1 MEGCSELSSLST
13 VLLVGLT
20 GGIASGKTLVTDYFK
35 THGALIIDADVL
47 AREVVVP
54 GSPGLDALRAHFGA
68 NILTDEGTLDRAAL
82 RHIVFSNSAE
92 LEFLDQTLHPLIRQ
106 LSDERIAAARHEG
119 HAYVIYAVPLLL
131 ETGQKERF
139 DRIVVIDV
147 PESVQ
152 LQRLLDRDDSTET
165 EAKAI
170 LAAQTNREHRL
181 AIADDIID
189 NAGSKAETRDQVS
202 VLHRQYSEY
211 HNTP

>member
-1 MEGCSELSSLST
+1 M
-13 VLLVGLT
+13 LLVGLT

-35 THGALIIDADVL
+35 TFGALIIDADVL

-54 GSPGLDALRAHFGA
+54 GSAGLNALSAHFGPT
-68 NILTDEGTLDRAAL
+68 ILTGEGTLDRAAL
-82 RHIVFSNSAE
+82 RHIVFADPAE
-92 LEFLDQTLHPLIRQ
+92 LDFLDRTLHPLIRQ
-106 LSDERIAAARHEG
+106 LSDERIAAASEEG

-131 ETGQKERF
+131 ETKQQKRF

-152 LQRLLDRDDSTET
+152 LQRLLARDDSTET

-170 LAAQTNREHRL
+170 LAAQTDREHRL

-189 NAGSKAETRDQVS
+189 NSGSKEETRAQVS
-202 VLHRQYSEY
+202 ELHRQYSEER
-211 HNTP
+211 TPL

>member
-1 MEGCSELSSLST
+1 M
-13 VLLVGLT
+13 LLVGLT

-35 THGALIIDADVL
+35 SFGALIIDADLL

-54 GSPGLDALRAHFGA
+54 GSPGLETLSAHFGPT
-68 NILTDEGTLDRAAL
+68 ILADDGTLDRAAL
-82 RHIVFSNSAE
+82 RHIVFADPAE
-92 LEFLDQTLHPLIRQ
+92 LDFLDQTLHPLIRQ
-106 LSDERIAAARHEG
+106 LSDERIADAGKEG

-131 ETGQKERF
+131 ETRQQNRF

-152 LQRLLDRDDSTET
+152 LQRLLARDGSTET

-170 LAAQTNREHRL
+170 LAAQTDREHRL

-189 NAGSKAETRDQVS
+189 NAGTKAETRAQVS
-202 VLHRQYSEY
+202 QLHRQYS
-211 HNTP
+211 NSRAI

>member
-1 MEGCSELSSLST
+1 M
-13 VLLVGLT
+13 LLVGLT

-35 THGALIIDADVL
+35 ALGALIIDADVL

-54 GSPGLDALRAHFGA
+54 GSAGLDALIAHFGSTL
-68 NILTDEGTLDRAAL
+68 LTDDGTLNRAAL
-82 RHIVFSNSAE
+82 RHIVFSNPAE
-92 LEFLDQTLHPLIRQ
+92 LEFLDRTLHPLIRQ

-119 HAYVIYAVPLLL
+119 HAYAIYAVPLLL

-170 LAAQTNREHRL
+170 LAAQTNREQRL

-189 NAGSKAETRDQVS
+189 NAGSKAETKEQVS

-211 HNTP
+211 RNAT

>member
-1 MEGCSELSSLST
+1 M
-13 VLLVGLT
+13 LLVGLT